1 MTAKRLYSMST
12 GLCYLPG
19 IHSSIPNDAIAIS
32 DERFNEVLGNPVP
45 DKIRSHDADGLPFW
59 IDPPPLND
67 EQLATN
73 ERQWRDDELAARQW
87 LRDRHR
93 DEQDLQRATTLT
105 AERFTELLGYLQ
117 SLRDWPQSEHFP
129 DSRYRPVAPPWV
141 AEQTQ

>member
-1 MTAKRLYSMST
+1 MST

-19 IHSSIPNDAIAIS
+19 IHSSIPNDAVSIS

-45 DKIRSHDADGLPFW
+45 DKVRSHDADGLPIL

-67 EQLATN
+67 EQLATH

-105 AERFTELLGYLQ
+105 AERFTELL
-117 SLRDWPQSEHFP
+117 S
-129 DSRYRPVAPPWV
+129 
-141 AEQTQ
+141 